1 MTQNI
6 GMILLSIL
14 LIFMAL
20 LWFGVTAIPTVVLG
34 VLAVVT
40 AVFLLIGK

>member
-6 GMILLSIL
+6 GMILLAIL
-14 LIFMAL
+14 LVFMAL

-34 VLAVVT
+34 VLAIIT